1 MKSDVSSFCFV
12 QLGCFL
18 ALGSNFMKTMLRLTA
33 EKETLNVVYDQ
44 VGTPT
49 YAPELVSII
58 FKVIDE
64 DKLDMTGEYNFY

>member
-1 MKSDVSSFCFV
+1 
-12 QLGCFL
+12 
-18 ALGSNFMKTMLRLTA
+18 MLRLTA

-58 FKVIDE
+58 FKDSGSFTDLRLIQFSKKNYNDE
-64 DKLDMTGEYNFY
+64 IRSPRIAPLSAA